1 MTSAE
6 PGVLQVDGLDAE
18 TIADLATERGLAVH
32 ELTPQRAS
40 LEQAYMELTRDA
52 VQYRDQERVMSS

>member
-1 MTSAE
+1 MEVRGLE
-6 PGVLQVDGLDAE
+6 PGQIGEAAHAAGLP
-18 TIADLATERGLAVH
+18 LH

-52 VQYRDQERVMSS
+52 VEYAAGAGVAA